1 MYNVH
6 IFAIFRGQVSQS
18 SKTEPTIS
26 GCETMIKYPSAAL
39 ANHRPAEKFMFPTHL
54 RTQVTSVPTFLL
66 QKIDC
71 EMEKPPTNNIV
82 NIDVKIGE
90 RYRGVITD
98 VSGCTMGQLL
108 ASPHRGYS
116 SNSFIDWASSHVPEK
131 LLRIIIIIMISKYC
145 TVFFCHNISGIK
157 VNNKYNMLCV

>member
-1 MYNVH
+1 M
-6 IFAIFRGQVSQS
+6 
-18 SKTEPTIS
+18 P
-26 GCETMIKYPSAAL
+26 
-39 ANHRPAEKFMFPTHL
+39 KFSLLTL
-54 RTQVTSVPTFLL
+54 RTQVASVTAFLM

-71 EMEKPPTNNIV
+71 EKKKTPTNNTV
-82 NIDVKIGE
+82 NILNINVKIGE

-157 VNNKYNMLCV
+157 VNNKYNMLYV